1 VSSPTGPSPRR
12 PAARDAGRDPS
23 GRQKGTAPWGQE
35 AGGDPSGQQGTAPWA
50 GAPAA
55 GGTAGPVDLDG
66 LRLPAELVTGEA
78 VVLEL
83 RPASFAS
90 RALSLLL
97 DAFVY
102 FGLLWVSFFVVIT
115 VASTLDDAGAAAVVL
130 VTTILFVLVVPVA
143 IETGTRGRSI
153 GKYAAGLR
161 VVRDDGGPIRFR
173 QAFVRGLLAVV
184 EVYGLPFV
192 ALISALVS
200 ARGKRLGDLLAGTY
214 VIRERGGVTL
224 PPPVV
229 MPPHLAG
236 WAAAADIGRI
246 PERLALAARGYLG
259 RVGSL
264 HPQARGRLGVTLA
277 DQVATYV
284 APTPP
289 PGTLPEAFLAAVLAE
304 RTRRELDRLLRA
316 QQVRAARAARRH
328 GAPLLSASSHRLLGE
343 D

>member
-1 VSSPTGPSPRR
+1 VRSLGPVSSPTGPFASGAPSDRANGV
-12 PAARDAGRDPS
+12 PAAPPTGAQR
-23 GRQKGTAPWGQE
+23 
-35 AGGDPSGQQGTAPWA
+35 TAPWA

-55 GGTAGPVDLDG
+55 GGTSGLVDVDG
-66 LRLPAELVTGEA
+66 LRLPADLVTGEA

-83 RPASFAS
+83 KPASFAS
-90 RALSLLL
+90 RSLSLLL

-102 FGLLWVSFFVVIT
+102 LGLLYVSFLVVVT
-115 VASTLDDAGAAAVVL
+115 VASTLDDAGAAAVLL
-130 VTTILFVLVVPVA
+130 VDTILFVLVVPVA
-143 IETGTRGRSI
+143 VETATRGRSI

-192 ALISALVS
+192 ALVSALVS
-200 ARGKRLGDLLAGTY
+200 TRGKRLGDLLAGTY
-214 VIRERGGVTL
+214 VIRERGRVAL

-236 WAAAADIGRI
+236 WAVCADIGRI

-264 HPQARGRLGVTLA
+264 HPDARRRLGVALA
-277 DQVATYV
+277 DQVAVLV

-289 PGTLPEAFLAAVLAE
+289 PGTLPEDFLAAVLAE
-304 RTRRELDRLLRA
+304 RTRRELDRLGRG
-316 QQVRAARAARRH
+316 QQVRAARDARRH
-328 GAPLLSASSHRLLGE
+328 GAPLLSASSHRLLG
-343 D
+343 DD